1 MHNAVIRDFPTE
13 LINKVE
19 PQLYKRLLEMYEM
32 LYSLQQ
38 QQSQAPAQTQAAV
51 RQQLQ
56 LIGLLGPLGQSLVGA
71 TSTPDPLL
79 QNVGT
84 GSGTVISVSTNASLS
99 GGPITGSGTLS
110 LVIGSND
117 TVQKSDGTKLVD
129 SQIKDDGTVHVDL
142 VSGLNLDSGTRLSQL
157 GDWLGNGNLSK
168 LEVDDLNQW
177 ILFTTLL
184 GLYIFQNLP
193 VVDPGITGAIW
204 NNGGVIN
211 VSP

>member
-1 MHNAVIRDFPTE
+1 MKETVRDYPTE
-13 LINKVE
+13 LIGKTD
-19 PQLYKRLLEMYEM
+19 PQLYRRLEQIYNLIYQ
-32 LYSLQQ
+32 LQQ

-142 VSGLNLDSGTRLSQL
+142 VSGLNLDSSTRLSQL

-204 NNGGVIN
+204 NNAGVIN